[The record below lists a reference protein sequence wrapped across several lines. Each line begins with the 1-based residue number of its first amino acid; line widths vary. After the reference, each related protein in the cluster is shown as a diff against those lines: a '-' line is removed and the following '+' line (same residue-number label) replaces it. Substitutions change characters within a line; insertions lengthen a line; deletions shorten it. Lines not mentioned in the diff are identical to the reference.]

1 MARAGINKALVQ
13 RARDALLARGEHP
26 SIEAVRVEL
35 GNTGSKSTIL
45 RYLQELQAAEPHPPS
60 VSLDDELQT
69 FISSLAQ
76 RLAADAQASVAAD
89 RARLQRQ
96 QAAYEQQRAVDQARF
111 EQLQLA
117 HDALSTE
124 RREAQQRENA
134 LQRQVQ
140 QLEGERQRLLA
151 GEQHAAQLLEERAQY
166 IQSLEDKHQQ
176 ARDALAHYRQQH
188 LAQREQE
195 LHRHDQQ
202 VQQLQLELRQ
212 AQEQSI
218 GKHEEVAQLYRE
230 LERLSHASQNHL
242 REARQ
247 HSHALEHSQMQVVK
261 LNQSL
266 QLAETSLQ
274 TRTVE
279 ISVLRE
285 KARRYV
291 LDHREDRRA
300 LRAQAKL
307 VAQLRELLRPA
318 QLPIQPDGVGG

>member
-45 RYLQELQAAEPHPPS
+45 RYLQELQAAEPHPPQ
-60 VSLDDELQT
+60 VSLDDELQG

-76 RLAADAQASVAAD
+76 RLAADAQDSVAAD

-134 LQRQVQ
+134 LQRKVQ
-140 QLEGERQRLLA
+140 HLEGERQRLLA
-151 GEQHAAQLLEERAQY
+151 GEQHAAQLLEERAQFM
-166 IQSLEDKHQQ
+166 QSLENKHQQ

-188 LAQREQE
+188 LTQREQE
-195 LHRHDQQ
+195 VQRHDQQ
-202 VQQLQLELRQ
+202 MQQMQLELRHT
-212 AQEQSI
+212 QEQLRI
-218 GKHEEVAQLYRE
+218 KQEESAQLYRE
-230 LERLSHASQNHL
+230 LERLTQAQQTWI
-242 REARQ
+242 RDARQ
-247 HSHALEHSQMQVVK
+247 QTRALEQGELLLRQQKHDTQALEADRQA
-261 LNQSL
+261 
-266 QLAETSLQ
+266 LA
-274 TRTVE
+274 VE
-279 ISVLRE
+279 LSIVRE
-285 KARRYV
+285 KARRYMK
-291 LDHREDRRA
+291 DHREDRRT

-307 VAQLRELLRPA
+307 IAHLRDMLVIANTPPFTEG
-318 QLPIQPDGVGG
+318 QPK